1 MLVRAEVVTYTV
13 RSPCPCPV
21 RVSARRTHPHVSA
34 PTDDD
39 ASLDRAFQ
47 DGDERALAAAY
58 DRWSP
63 LVFTIAVRSLANASD
78 AEDVTQ
84 KVFIA
89 AWRGRGGFDP
99 ARSRLL
105 AWLIGITRHVIADTH
120 EARSRQRRL
129 EDSLAATIPAHRID
143 DSLSVVN
150 RVLVGD
156 EIDRLEPV
164 PRQVM
169 RLAFFDDLT
178 QVQIADSL
186 GLPLGTVKSHMRR
199 SLTRLR
205 TRLEVSDDSS

>member
-1 MLVRAEVVTYTV
+1 MLVRAEVDTRTV
-13 RSPCPCPV
+13 PQPHPCPV
-21 RVSARRTHPHVSA
+21 RVSARRTHPDVSA

-39 ASLDRAFQ
+39 SALAGAFQ

-58 DRWSP
+58 ARWSS
-63 LVFTIAVRSLANASD
+63 LVFTIAVRSLANAAD

-89 AWRGRGGFDP
+89 AWRGRAGFDP
-99 ARSRLL
+99 ARSRLP
-105 AWLIGITRHVIADTH
+105 AWLTGITRHVIADTH
-120 EARSRQRRL
+120 EARSRQRRI
-129 EDSLAATIPAHRID
+129 EQALAATIPAHRAD
-143 DSLSVVN
+143 DRISVVN

-156 EIDRLEPV
+156 DIDRLEPV

-205 TRLEVSDDSS
+205 TRLEVSDDSY

>member
-1 MLVRAEVVTYTV
+1 MLVRAEVNTRGVWT
-13 RSPCPCPV
+13 PPPCPV

-34 PTDDD
+34 FTDDD
-39 ASLDRAFQ
+39 AALAGAFRE
-47 DGDERALAAAY
+47 GDERALAAAY
-58 DRWSP
+58 ARWGP
-63 LVFTIAVRSLANASD
+63 LVFTIAVRSLTNAAD

-89 AWRGRGGFDP
+89 AWRGRAGFDSG
-99 ARSRLL
+99 RSQLP

-120 EARSRQRRL
+120 EARSRRRRL
-129 EDSLAATIPAHRID
+129 EQALAATIPTQHVD
-143 DSLSVVN
+143 DSISVVN

-169 RLAFFDDLT
+169 RLALFDDLT
-178 QVQIADSL
+178 QVQIADNL

-205 TRLEVSDDSS
+205 TRLEVSDDSY

>member
-1 MLVRAEVVTYTV
+1 
-13 RSPCPCPV
+13 
-21 RVSARRTHPHVSA
+21 VSA

-39 ASLDRAFQ
+39 ATIARAFQ

-58 DRWSP
+58 ERWSR
-63 LVFTIAVRSLANASD
+63 LVFTIAVRSLANWAD

-89 AWRGRGGFDP
+89 AWRGRAGFDP
-99 ARSRLL
+99 TRSRLP
-105 AWLIGITRHVIADTH
+105 AWLIGITRHLIADTH

-129 EDSLAATIPAHRID
+129 EESLVASIPPQHPD
-143 DSLSVVN
+143 DSASVVN

-186 GLPLGTVKSHMRR
+186 ELPLGTVKSHMRR
-199 SLTRLR
+199 SLARLR
-205 TRLEVSDDSS
+205 TRLEVSDDSW

>member
-1 MLVRAEVVTYTV
+1 MLVCAEVDTRGVWPP
-13 RSPCPCPV
+13 SPCPV
-21 RVSARRTHPHVSA
+21 RVSARRTHPDVSA
-34 PTDDD
+34 TIDDD
-39 ASLDRAFQ
+39 AVLTRNFQ
-47 DGDERALAAAY
+47 GGDEQALAAVYA
-58 DRWSP
+58 RWSA
-63 LVFTIAVRSLANASD
+63 LVYTIAVRSLANTTD

-84 KVFIA
+84 QVFIA
-89 AWRGRGGFDP
+89 AWHGRAGFDP
-99 ARSRLL
+99 ARSRLP

-129 EDSLAATIPAHRID
+129 EVSLATTLPSHRVD
-143 DSLSVVN
+143 DSVGVVN

-205 TRLEVSDDSS
+205 MRLEVSDDSH

>member
-1 MLVRAEVVTYTV
+1 MLVRAEVGARGA
-13 RSPCPCPV
+13 RSTRFCPI
-21 RVSARRTHPHVSA
+21 RVSARRTHTDVSA

-39 ASLDRAFQ
+39 EALARAFRG
-47 DGDERALAAAY
+47 GDERALAVAY
-58 DRWSP
+58 ARWSP
-63 LVFTIAVRSLANASD
+63 LVFTIAVRSLANAAD

-89 AWRGRGGFDP
+89 AWRGRAGFDP
-99 ARSRLL
+99 ARSRVP
-105 AWLIGITRHVIADTH
+105 AWLIGITRHVVADTH

-129 EDSLAATIPAHRID
+129 EESLALTMPQHRFD
-143 DSLSVVN
+143 DSVGVVN

-164 PRQVM
+164 PRQVV
-169 RLAFFDDLT
+169 RLAFFGDLT

-205 TRLEVSDDSS
+205 TRLEVSDDSH

>member
-1 MLVRAEVVTYTV
+1 MLVRAEVVTLRV
-13 RSPCPCPV
+13 RPPHPCPV
-21 RVSARRTHPHVSA
+21 RVSARRTHPDVSS

-39 ASLDRAFQ
+39 TALARAFQ
-47 DGDERALAAAY
+47 HGDERALAAAY
-58 DRWSP
+58 AHWSP
-63 LVFTIAVRSLANASD
+63 LVFTIAVRSLANVAD

-89 AWRGRGGFDP
+89 AWRGRAGFDP
-99 ARSRLL
+99 ARSRLP
-105 AWLIGITRHVIADTH
+105 AWLIGITRHLVADTH
-120 EARSRQRRL
+120 EARSRQRRI
-129 EDSLAATIPAHRID
+129 EQALAATVPLHRAD
-143 DSLSVVN
+143 DSISVIN

-156 EIDRLEPV
+156 EIDRLEPL

-205 TRLEVSDDSS
+205 TRLEVSDDSY

>member
-1 MLVRAEVVTYTV
+1 MLVRAEVDTRSV
-13 RSPCPCPV
+13 RPKRPCPV
-21 RVSARRTHPHVSA
+21 RVSARRTHTHVSA

-39 ASLDRAFQ
+39 AALARAFQ

-58 DRWSP
+58 ARWSP
-63 LVFTIAVRSLANASD
+63 LVFTIAVRSLANAAD

-89 AWRGRGGFDP
+89 AWRGRSGFDP
-99 ARSRLL
+99 ARSRLP
-105 AWLIGITRHVIADTH
+105 AWLIGITRHVVADTH

-129 EDSLAATIPAHRID
+129 EESIAATIPAHRVD
-143 DSLSVVN
+143 DSVSVVN

-205 TRLEVSDDSS
+205 TRLEVSDDSY

>member
-1 MLVRAEVVTYTV
+1 MLGRAALIPEVPNAATL
-13 RSPCPCPV
+13 SGLCFCPKDPPDV
-21 RVSARRTHPHVSA
+21 
-34 PTDDD
+34 TDDD
-39 ASLDRAFQ
+39 AALARNFRT
-47 DGDERALAAAY
+47 GDERALAAVFA
-58 DRWSP
+58 RWSP
-63 LVFTIAVRSLANASD
+63 LVFTFALRSLANTAD

-89 AWRGRGGFDP
+89 AWRGRSGFDP
-99 ARSRLL
+99 ARSRLP
-105 AWLIGITRHVIADTH
+105 AWLVGITRHVIADTH

-129 EDSLAATIPAHRID
+129 EVSLATTMPSHRVD
-143 DSLSVVN
+143 DSVGVVN

-164 PRQVM
+164 PREVM

-205 TRLEVSDDSS
+205 ARLDVTDDSC

>member
-1 MLVRAEVVTYTV
+1 M
-13 RSPCPCPV
+13 
-21 RVSARRTHPHVSA
+21 
-34 PTDDD
+34 
-39 ASLDRAFQ
+39 
-47 DGDERALAAAY
+47 
-58 DRWSP
+58 
-63 LVFTIAVRSLANASD
+63 
-78 AEDVTQ
+78 
-84 KVFIA
+84 
-89 AWRGRGGFDP
+89 
-99 ARSRLL
+99 
-105 AWLIGITRHVIADTH
+105 IADTH

-129 EDSLAATIPAHRID
+129 EDSLAATIPAHRVD

-150 RVLVGD
+150 RVLVSD

-186 GLPLGTVKSHMRR
+186 GLPFGTVKSHMRR

>member
-1 MLVRAEVVTYTV
+1 M
-13 RSPCPCPV
+13 
-21 RVSARRTHPHVSA
+21 SA

-89 AWRGRGGFDP
+89 AWRGRGRFDP
-99 ARSRLL
+99 ARSRLP

-129 EDSLAATIPAHRID
+129 EDSLAATIPAHRVD